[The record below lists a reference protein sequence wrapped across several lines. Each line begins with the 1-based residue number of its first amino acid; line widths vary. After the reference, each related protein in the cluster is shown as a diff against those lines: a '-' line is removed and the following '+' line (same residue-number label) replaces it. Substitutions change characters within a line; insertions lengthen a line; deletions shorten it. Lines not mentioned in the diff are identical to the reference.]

1 MFGILCGS
9 PIFGAVSDK
18 LGRKRSI
25 LISTIIFVFA
35 GPLVALSPD
44 FSVVMVTR
52 FLLAFG
58 SPGIYGTSFVLGRC
72 RGQDKSFAHRI

>member
-1 MFGILCGS
+1 MYMFGILCGS

-18 LGRKRSI
+18 LGRKKSI
-25 LISTIIFVFA
+25 LVATIIFVVA

-58 SPGIYGTSFVLGRC
+58 SPGIYGTSFVLGIYS
-72 RGQDKSFAHRI
+72 KVIYN

>member
-9 PIFGAVSDK
+9 PIFGAISDR
-18 LGRKRSI
+18 LGRKKAI
-25 LISTIIFVFA
+25 LVATIIFVIA

-52 FLLAFG
+52 
-58 SPGIYGTSFVLGRC
+58 
-72 RGQDKSFAHRI
+72 